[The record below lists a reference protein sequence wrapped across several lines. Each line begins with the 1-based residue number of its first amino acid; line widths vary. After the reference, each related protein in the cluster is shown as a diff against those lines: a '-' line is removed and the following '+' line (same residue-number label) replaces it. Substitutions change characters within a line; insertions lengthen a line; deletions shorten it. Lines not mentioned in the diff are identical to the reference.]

1 MKGNRVAEADA
12 KGFLNIADQV
22 RGKKSQL
29 FKLDPKT
36 KTIVSQ
42 QWTDKSININHN
54 GKAPDVQL

>member
-1 MKGNRVAEADA
+1 MS
-12 KGFLNIADQV
+12 IADQV
-22 RGKKSQL
+22 RAKKSQL